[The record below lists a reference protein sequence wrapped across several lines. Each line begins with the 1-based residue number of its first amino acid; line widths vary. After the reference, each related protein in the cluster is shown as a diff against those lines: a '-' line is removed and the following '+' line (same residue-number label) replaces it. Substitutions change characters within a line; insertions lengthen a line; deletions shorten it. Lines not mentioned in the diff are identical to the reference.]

1 MSEQEKRFYLLDLLR
16 GLAVF
21 LMVLSH
27 TVYFYHNGT
36 SPFLLGLENF
46 GNTVCFITFL
56 VVSGA
61 ASYLAYFK
69 DGVFK
74 RERKNKIVKRL
85 KMLVLSYWVLAFF
98 VTADQLVKGFGL
110 AKWKIILDILTF
122 RNLPSYTEY
131 IPPFII
137 YTLLL
142 ILMPSFFEKIV
153 RKTSKVLLY
162 SAVFYLAGFVLY
174 LLPSVSFFAPWKALL
189 SGANGFYRF
198 PIFQYMPVFLLGLFW
213 GKKIS
218 ETKGLVK
225 KEHFVLAT
233 IYSLIILEVVLI
245 IAGAFLNGNLDF
257 ILLRWPPS
265 ITFLGIGLGFAY
277 LSALGLYRA
286 RQLTGHP
293 ILRDFLLVLG
303 QNAFALFWTHIFI
316 LQLYQMAG
324 GAKVDNIFVFFFLVL
339 LTFVSSLALAT
350 FIPFNFKFNL
360 TFIKGSH
367 EEQEELIEKET
378 LMKLGEEV
386 YEEIVFEENRIKNFF
401 FPHSSKNKARQK
413 LVKKRHMMAGSL
425 VLLLITFAVFPS
437 VLEEREKAVKS
448 ATSSVWFSDE
458 FAYRQKIIVKNG
470 ESFASLLKGK
480 NIGVNFDH
488 ASLIKEKKS
497 LKNGTDLRLVYW
509 DGSNFNNVIFWLN
522 GPLGS
527 SQAPI
532 IFEVAES
539 IAPGQEDGNYFLY
552 YGNAVA
558 ENRFKNDSKIKRWE
572 SKYEVSF
579 EQESSYP
586 LLMVAEK
593 IWNLKE
599 KDKNLTL
606 PVSLKTDQE
615 FLNPAVTYE
624 IMGQDINGK
633 FTLGE
638 RNLFQES
645 VNISELLPGKYQI
658 RATIKEADKTYLS
671 QKCGF
676 YVSSPLYVAWTID
689 WEGYDVADT
698 YLNALGHIADK
709 HDAKLTNLFNPRIYT
724 ASSIA
729 ENRKNHLTNWV
740 RSRNQKKGDEIGLH
754 LHMHYD
760 FVAEAGVEPKRA
772 DKWPNWGDIYNDGYS
787 VLTSNYT
794 KDELVKIYKKA
805 FEYFDKMG
813 LGRPTTYRAGGWFAS
828 GETLKAL
835 EEVGIKADT
844 SGRTKYEF
852 GYDGYKK
859 QQGFWDLSESAQPYF
874 PSKTDQNKTGSD
886 NLNILEVPNNGADS
900 FWFKAEDMIRRF
912 NENYNGG
919 ILDNIKQVTYLSHPQ
934 WFNKSEQERMDKVL
948 TYVDDF
954 KNDTDDGPVVYVTSK
969 DIYTAWYTA
978 WEGR

>member
-27 TVYFYHNGT
+27 TVYFFHNGT
-36 SPFLLGLENF
+36 SPFFLGLENF

-61 ASYLAYFK
+61 VSYLAYFK
-69 DGVFK
+69 NGAFNL
-74 RERKNKIVKRL
+74 ERKKKVTKRL
-85 KMLVLSYWVLAFF
+85 KMLLLSYWFLAFF
-98 VTADQLVKGFGL
+98 VTADQLVKGFGF
-110 AKWKIILDILTF
+110 ARWKIILDILTF

-137 YTLLL
+137 YAFLLV
-142 ILMPSFFEKIV
+142 LMPSFFEKITK
-153 RKTSKVLLY
+153 RISKVLLY
-162 SAVFYLAGFVLY
+162 SVGFYLAGFVLY

-189 SGANGFYRF
+189 SGADGFYRF
-198 PIFQYMPVFLLGLFW
+198 PIFQYMPVFLFGLFW
-213 GKKIS
+213 GKTIS

-225 KEHFVLAT
+225 KEHFVSVA
-233 IYSLIILEVVLI
+233 IYSLIIFEVVLI
-245 IAGAFLNGNLDF
+245 TAGIFLSDNLDF
-257 ILLRWPPS
+257 ILFRWPPS
-265 ITFLGIGLGFAY
+265 ITFLGVGLGFTC
-277 LSALGLYRA
+277 LSALALYRA
-286 RQLTGHP
+286 KQLARHP

-339 LTFVSSLALAT
+339 LTFVLSLALAT

-360 TFIKGSH
+360 TFIKASL
-367 EEQEELIEKET
+367 EEQEELLEKET

-386 YEEIVFEENRIKNFF
+386 EEVYEEIVFEESRIKKFF
-401 FPHSSKNKARQK
+401 FPHPSKGPAGRK

-425 VLLLITFAVFPS
+425 ALLLVIFAVFPS
-437 VLEEREKAVKS
+437 VLEEKDKAVKS
-448 ATSSVWFSDE
+448 ATSATWFSDE

-470 ESFASLLKGK
+470 ESFASLPEGK
-480 NIGVNFDH
+480 KIKASFDQ

-497 LKNGTDLRLVYW
+497 LKNGADLRLVYGR
-509 DGSNFNNVIFWLN
+509 GSCFSSVNFWLN
-522 GPLGS
+522 GSPS
-527 SQAPI
+527 SGQAHI

-558 ENRFKNDSKIKRWE
+558 ESKSKNDPSIAMWE

-579 EQESSYP
+579 AGELSYP

-606 PVSLKTDQE
+606 PISLKTDRE
-615 FLNPAVTYE
+615 FLNPNVTYE

-633 FTLGE
+633 FNLGE
-638 RNLFQES
+638 KNLFQES

-658 RATIKEADKTYLS
+658 RATIKEAGKTYLS

-676 YVSSPLYVAWTID
+676 YVSNPLYVAWTID

-698 YLNALGHIADK
+698 YLNALGQITDK

-724 ASSIA
+724 TSSIA
-729 ENRKNHLTNWV
+729 ENRKNYLTNWV
-740 RSRNQKKGDEIGLH
+740 RSRNQKKNDEIGLH
-754 LHMHYD
+754 LHMQYD
-760 FVAEAGVEPKRA
+760 FVTAAGVEPKRA
-772 DKWPNWGDIYNDGYS
+772 DKWSNWGDIYNDGYA
-787 VLTSNYT
+787 VLTTDYT

-813 LGRPTTYRAGGWFAS
+813 LGRPETYRAGGWFAN

-835 EEVGIKADT
+835 EEVGIKVDT
-844 SGRTKYEF
+844 SGRTKYDF
-852 GYDGYKK
+852 GYDASHK
-859 QQGFWDLSESAQPYF
+859 QTGFWDLPETAQPYF
-874 PSKTDQNKTGSD
+874 PSKTNQNKTGSD
-886 NLNILEVPNNGADS
+886 NLSILEVPNNGADS
-900 FWFKAEDMIRRF
+900 YWFKAEDMINRF
-912 NENYNGG
+912 NKNYSGD
-919 ILDNIKQVTYLSHPQ
+919 ILDNPRQVTYLSHPH
-934 WFNKSEQERMDKVL
+934 WFNKSEQDRMDKVL
-948 TYVDDF
+948 TYVDNF
-954 KNDTDDGPVVYVTSK
+954 KNDTDDGPVIYAASK
-969 DIYTAWYTA
+969 DIYNA
-978 WEGR
+978 WEGK